1 LLVDGGMTEIIGT
14 LVMGG
19 GIEVGLGN
27 GVGEIDEIFDVG
39 FLLKRLNSI
48 IRNNKINE
56 KIMIR

>member
-1 LLVDGGMTEIIGT
+1 
-14 LVMGG
+14 MGG

-27 GVGEIDEIFDVG
+27 GVGEIDEIFNVG
-39 FLLKRLNSI
+39 FLLKRLNSV